1 MKTLEK
7 VIVDYAA
14 EVLRLMSGADEKQV
28 KECERMLA
36 QVSVALIAIGN
47 EEKL

>member
-1 MKTLEK
+1 MKTLEQA
-7 VIVDYAA
+7 IVDYAA
-14 EVLRLMSGADEKQV
+14 EVLKEMSGADASKLR
-28 KECERMLA
+28 ECERMLE